1 MGKLHLHVKE
11 KSHLSFFKKTIER
24 AKSLHLKSYL
34 RATDKEDIFHILKE
48 KLETDLINY
57 VRYSNSILSLQTR
70 EQKFF
75 DLLFYSKLM
84 CS

>member
-1 MGKLHLHVKE
+1 MSRNKSPLSSLKNKRKGQKLY
-11 KSHLSFFKKTIER
+11 I
-24 AKSLHLKSYL
+24 KSYL
-34 RATDKEDIFHILKE
+34 RETDKEDMFHILKE

-57 VRYSNSILSLQTR
+57 VRYSNSKLSLQTR